1 MTFARRLDRW
11 VLATT
16 LLSTLMFFI
25 ASGKSVLAPVA
36 MGLIVLGYLANSRRP
51 AGESERGAGRGFVLL
66 LNALTLGVLGYAVL
80 RVSGDRELL
89 VESVGDLLAWAL
101 VIRVYDP
108 RGNRRRGLLL
118 LMSVFGALAAVLT
131 SNALIVGVLMLLY
144 TPIATWTIMLHQFAK
159 GHEQAYA
166 STARAPAL
174 GVSRDAL
181 RRLRSLAVRLAPVAM
196 VISFVVYILMPRGIG
211 ADMLGEWDAQ
221 ADGAA
226 TGFTDR
232 VMLQRSGQLASSDEP
247 VMDVVVTD
255 SRGANLGSAD
265 RAVLL
270 RGAVLERYDANAHAW
285 VRADSWSRVQTRGS
299 SMTATKVSDARE
311 STPLTTYR
319 VTMRNKDTDYLF
331 APYRPVSASLDR
343 DTVLE
348 IGVSDLVLR
357 AERREGRMTYSVDV
371 APEWSPHLTRDSA
384 LPSVEI
390 PARVVERAREILADA
405 EIVREPG
412 AALTDN
418 DARAARVLESY
429 FQRNGVYDTTMT
441 ASPPGV
447 DPIEHF
453 VFERMSGHCEQFA
466 SAMAGMLRGL
476 GISARVVTGYRAH
489 EFNDIAGHY
498 TVRQRDAH
506 AWVEVR
512 TGEGIW
518 QSFDPSPSQAD
529 ALGMAGEG
537 GVFRRVRQAYE
548 AMEHL
553 WVVYVVSFD
562 ESMKRALFERFGI
575 DLREIG
581 RSTRR
586 ADTRMWRPGSLGPR
600 LLRAAGAGLI
610 AFAATAGALYGA
622 AALLRLLGR
631 RFRLPSFGV
640 LFARRGAKKSKAAI
654 AMERRFARAMDALAR
669 AGLERP
675 ASRGALAH
683 SGVVGD
689 VNPTLG
695 ETIRSLTAM
704 HYAARFGQRA
714 MNETEIRRADELVRE
729 VEEGAKAHARQ
740 ARTNRRARGRSR

>member
-1 MTFARRLDRW
+1 MTFASRLDRW

-16 LLSTLMFFI
+16 LLSTLMFFL
-25 ASGKSVLAPVA
+25 ASGKGALAPVA
-36 MGLIVLGYLANSRRP
+36 MGLIALGYLASARKP
-51 AGESERGAGRGFVLL
+51 SGSEAASGRGFVLL

-108 RGNRRRGLLL
+108 RANRRRGLLL

-131 SNALIVGVLMLLY
+131 SNALIIGVLMLAY
-144 TPIATWTIMLHQFAK
+144 TPVATWTIMLHQFAK
-159 GHEQAYA
+159 GHEQVYA

-174 GVSRDAL
+174 AVSREAI
-181 RRLRSLAVRLAPVAM
+181 RRLRSLAIRLAPVAV

-211 ADMLGEWDAQ
+211 ADMLGEWDAK

-255 SRGANLGSAD
+255 SRGANLGSSD

-270 RGAVLERYDANAHAW
+270 RGAVLERYDSEAHAW

-299 SMTATKVSDARE
+299 ALTDTEVSRVRDD
-311 STPLTTYR
+311 TPLTTYR
-319 VTMRNKDTDYLF
+319 VTMRNKDTEYLF

-343 DTVLE
+343 DTTLE

-357 AERREGRMTYSVDV
+357 AERREGRMTYSVLV
-371 APEWSPHLTRDSA
+371 APEWVPHRAGDA
-384 LPSVEI
+384 VLPSIEI
-390 PARVVERAREILADA
+390 PERVVARAREILADA
-405 EIVREPG
+405 EVERDPG
-412 AALTDN
+412 AEITEN

-429 FQRNGVYDTTMT
+429 FQRNGVYDTAMT
-441 ASPPGV
+441 ASPVGV

-453 VFERMSGHCEQFA
+453 VFERMNGHCEQFA

-518 QSFDPSPSQAD
+518 QTFDPSPAQAD
-529 ALGMAGEG
+529 ALGIAGDG
-537 GVFRRVRQAYE
+537 GIFRRARQAYE
-548 AMEHL
+548 AIEHL

-562 ESMKRALFERFGI
+562 EQMKRAFFERFGV
-575 DLREIG
+575 DLREVG
-581 RSTRR
+581 RNARR
-586 ADTRMWRPGSLGPR
+586 ADTRMWRPGEIGPR

-610 AFAATAGALYGA
+610 AFAATAGVLYGA
-622 AALLRLLGR
+622 AAALRLLGS
-631 RFRLPSFGV
+631 RFRLPTLGKA
-640 LFARRGAKKSKAAI
+640 FARRRAKKTRATI
-654 AMERRFARAMDALAR
+654 AMERRFAKAMDALAR

-683 SGVVGD
+683 AGVVGD

-695 ETIRSLTAM
+695 ETVRSLTAM
-704 HYAARFGQRA
+704 HYAARFGGRA
-714 MNETEIRRADELVRE
+714 MNEAEIGRADELVRQ
-729 VEEGAKAHARQ
+729 VEEAARAHWREAR
-740 ARTNRRARGRSR
+740 RNGRSGGRSR

>member
-16 LLSTLMFFI
+16 LLSTLMFFF
-25 ASGKSVLAPVA
+25 ASGKGALAPVA
-36 MGLIVLGYLANSRRP
+36 MGLIALGYLANARKPST
-51 AGESERGAGRGFVLL
+51 GEQASSRGFVLL
-66 LNALTLGVLGYAVL
+66 LNALTLGVLGYAVV

-131 SNALIVGVLMLLY
+131 SNALLVGVLMLVY
-144 TPIATWTIMLHQFAK
+144 APVATWTIMLHQFAK
-159 GHEQAYA
+159 GHEQAYGA
-166 STARAPAL
+166 SARSPGL
-174 GVSRDAL
+174 GVSREAL
-181 RRLRSLAVRLAPVAM
+181 RRLRALALRLAPVA
-196 VISFVVYILMPRGIG
+196 VLISFVVYILMPRGVG

-221 ADGAA
+221 ADGAS

-255 SRGANLGSAD
+255 SRGANLGSSD

-270 RGAVLERYDANAHAW
+270 RGAVLERYDAEAHAW
-285 VRADSWSRVQTRGS
+285 VRADSWSRMQTRGS
-299 SMTATKVSDARE
+299 TLIDTEVSRVRDG
-311 STPLTTYR
+311 TPLTTYR

-331 APYRPVSASLDR
+331 APYRPVTASFDR
-343 DTVLE
+343 DTTLE

-371 APEWSPHLTRDSA
+371 APEWAPHRGGDSA
-384 LPSVEI
+384 LPAIEI
-390 PARVVERAREILADA
+390 PERVVGRAREILAEA
-405 EIVREPG
+405 EVERDPDE
-412 AALTDN
+412 ALTEN
-418 DARAARVLESY
+418 DARAARVLEAY
-429 FQRNGVYDTTMT
+429 FQRNGVYDTAMT
-441 ASPPGV
+441 ASPAGV
-447 DPIEHF
+447 DPIEYF

-518 QSFDPSPSQAD
+518 QTFDPSPSQAD
-529 ALGMAGEG
+529 ALGIAGEG
-537 GVFRRVRQAYE
+537 GILRRARQAYE
-548 AMEHL
+548 AIEHL

-562 ESMKRALFERFGI
+562 EQMKRTLFERFGV
-575 DLREIG
+575 DLREMG
-581 RSTRR
+581 RNARR
-586 ADTRMWRPGSLGPR
+586 ADTRMWRPGEVGPR

-610 AFAATAGALYGA
+610 AFAATAGVLYGGA
-622 AALLRLLGR
+622 AAMRLLGR
-631 RFRLPSFGV
+631 RFRLPKFGMG
-640 LFARRGAKKSKAAI
+640 FGRRGARKSRATVM
-654 AMERRFARAMDALAR
+654 MERRFARAMDALAK

-675 ASRGALAH
+675 ASRGAMAH
-683 SGVVGD
+683 AGVVGD
-689 VNPTLG
+689 LNPTLG
-695 ETIRSLTAM
+695 ETVRSLTAM
-704 HYAARFGQRA
+704 HYAARFGGRA
-714 MNETEIRRADELVRE
+714 MNDIEIGKADDLVRE
-729 VEEGAKAHARQ
+729 VEEAARAHWRE
-740 ARTNRRARGRSR
+740 TRRNGRHRGRAG

>member
-16 LLSTLMFFI
+16 LLSTLMFFV
-25 ASGKSVLAPVA
+25 ASGKSALAPVA
-36 MGLIVLGYLANSRRP
+36 MGLVVLGYLANSRR
-51 AGESERGAGRGFVLL
+51 GVGGDQTTGRGLVLL

-108 RGNRRRGLLL
+108 RENRRRGLLL

-131 SNALIVGVLMLLY
+131 SNALIVGVLMLVY

-166 STARAPAL
+166 SSARAPAL
-174 GVSRDAL
+174 GVSRDAV
-181 RRLRSLAVRLAPVAM
+181 RRLRSLALRLAPVA
-196 VISFVVYILMPRGIG
+196 VLISFVVYILMPRGIG

-221 ADGAA
+221 ADGAT

-255 SRGANLGSAD
+255 SRGANLGSGD

-270 RGAVLERYDANAHAW
+270 RGAVLERYDADAHAW
-285 VRADSWSRVQTRGS
+285 VRTDSWSRVQTRGS
-299 SMTATKVSDARE
+299 TQIDTEVSRVRDG
-311 STPLTTYR
+311 TPLTTYR

-343 DTVLE
+343 DTTLE
-348 IGVSDLVLR
+348 IGVTDLVLR

-371 APEWSPHLTRDSA
+371 APEWAPHLTRDSA
-384 LPSVEI
+384 LPRIEI
-390 PARVVERAREILADA
+390 PQRVVERAREILADA
-405 EIVREPG
+405 EVTREPG
-412 AALTDN
+412 ATLTES

-429 FQRNGVYDTTMT
+429 FQRNGVYDTAMT
-441 ASPPGV
+441 ASPAGV

-466 SAMAGMLRGL
+466 SAMAAMLRGL

-518 QSFDPSPSQAD
+518 QTFDPSPSQAD
-529 ALGMAGEG
+529 ALGLGGDAG
-537 GVFRRVRQAYE
+537 VLRRARQAYE
-548 AMEHL
+548 AIEHL

-562 ESMKRALFERFGI
+562 EQMKRALFERFGV
-575 DLREIG
+575 DLREVG
-581 RSTRR
+581 RSARR
-586 ADTRMWRPGSLGPR
+586 ADTRMWRPGEIGPR

-622 AALLRLLGR
+622 GAALRLLGR

-640 LFARRGAKKSKAAI
+640 SFARRGAKKSKAAI

-683 SGVVGD
+683 SGFVGD
-689 VNPTLG
+689 VNASLG
-695 ETIRSLTAM
+695 ESVRTLTAM
-704 HYAARFGQRA
+704 HYAARFGGRA
-714 MNETEIRRADELVRE
+714 MNSAEIEHADSLVRE
-729 VEEGAKAHARQ
+729 VEDAARAHARES
-740 ARTNRRARGRSR
+740 RRNGGSRGGSR